1 MRVLVVEDEVELA
14 GKLARALGGAG
25 FAADLAHDGKE
36 AERLGRTE
44 PYDAVVLDLGL
55 PRLDGISVLRAW
67 RSEGIDVPVLV
78 LTARGRWSDKQ
89 SGFSAGADD
98 YLVKPFE
105 LGEAVLRIQALV
117 RRSRGHASPEIAVGA
132 LHLDTHRGEFSLR
145 GEPVALTAQEYRL
158 LAYLAHHAERVV
170 SRSELLDHV
179 YGHDLD
185 PDSNVVDVLL
195 ARVRRKIG
203 AERIETLRGRGY
215 RLRSIEP

>member
-1 MRVLVVEDEVELA
+1 VA
-14 GKLARALGGAG
+14 G
-25 FAADLAHDGKE
+25 DGKE
-36 AERLGRTE
+36 ADLLGRTE

-55 PRLDGISVLRAW
+55 PQLDGLSVLRGW
-67 RSEGIDVPVLV
+67 RSDGVAVPVLI
-78 LTARGRWSDKQ
+78 LTARGRWSEKQ

-105 LGEAVLRIQALV
+105 LGEAVLRVQALV
-117 RRSRGHASPEIAVGA
+117 RRSRGHASPEIRAGA
-132 LHLDTHRGEFSLR
+132 LRLDTHRGEFTLA

-179 YGHDLD
+179 YERSLD

-203 AERIETLRGRGY
+203 AERIETLRGRGF
-215 RLRSIEP
+215 RLRAIA